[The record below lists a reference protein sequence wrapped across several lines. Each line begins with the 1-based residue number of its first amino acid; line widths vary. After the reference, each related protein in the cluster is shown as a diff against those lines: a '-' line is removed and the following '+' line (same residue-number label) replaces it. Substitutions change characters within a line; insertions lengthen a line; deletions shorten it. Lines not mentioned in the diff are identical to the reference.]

1 MKQPSETPSQNRN
14 DSKALLSTL
23 KWTTAIGAVSLTLA
37 GWGLLSQ
44 AEALNASVDP
54 GTAAALA
61 AAASPADTA
70 SLGIVPG
77 AIAEAVRATA
87 TTPITPTATS
97 KAKAAAAGTATG
109 AGSAVGAAAALPA
122 ATATV
127 PATATPAAT
136 ATPSAAAAS
145 AATATPEKQ
154 FTLDVVQW
162 TQNANG
168 EEIAVV
174 RDANGTLWYVWGPDV
189 ERIER
194 GLDPQF
200 QPQPVNATGRSRGS

>member
-14 DSKALLSTL
+14 DSKTLLSTL

-44 AEALNASVDP
+44 AEALNATVDQNAAELA
-54 GTAAALA
+54 GANTTAALA
-61 AAASPADTA
+61 VAAAPADTT
-70 SLGIVPG
+70 SFGIVPG
-77 AIAEAVRATA
+77 TITEAVRATA
-87 TTPITPTATS
+87 TTSVTPAATT
-97 KAKAAAAGTATG
+97 KAN
-109 AGSAVGAAAALPA
+109 AAAALPT

-136 ATPSAAAAS
+136 ATPSATATP
-145 AATATPEKQ
+145 AATATPEKLY
-154 FTLDVVQW
+154 TLDVVQW

-168 EEIAVV
+168 EEIAIV

-189 ERIER
+189 DRIER
-194 GLDPQF
+194 GLDPEY
-200 QPQPVNATGRSRGS
+200 QPQAVNATSRSRGS